1 MAVVAA
7 PAAALL
13 LLLLA
18 VTIKVITSE
27 SLVASVLAGLVATLP
42 SCLMSAGSSETTILT
57 AGLSTVKSM
66 ALEMTRVSCV
76 ASLLRLR
83 RGEGRSRGSVCSGS
97 RSTWLRERWATSVG
111 GLRITEWL
119 QVIASSWLGT
129 LLSVTTSLVRASGA
143 K

>member
-1 MAVVAA
+1 MSVVAS

-13 LLLLA
+13 LLAIA
-18 VTIKVITSE
+18 VKVITSE
-27 SLVASVLAGLVATLP
+27 ALVTSILAGLVAALP
-42 SCLMSAGSSETTILT
+42 SCLVCAGSSETTILT

-66 ALEMTRVSCV
+66 ALEMARVSRV

-97 RSTWLRERWATSVG
+97 RSTGLGERWATSVG
-111 GLRITEWL
+111 GLGISKWL
-119 QVIASSWLGT
+119 QVIACGRLGT